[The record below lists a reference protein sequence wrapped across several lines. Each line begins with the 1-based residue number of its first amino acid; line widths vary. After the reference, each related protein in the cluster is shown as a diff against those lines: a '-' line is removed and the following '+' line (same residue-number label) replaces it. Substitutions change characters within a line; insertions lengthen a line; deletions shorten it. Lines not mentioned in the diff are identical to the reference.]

1 MIQQTL
7 KGVFYVV
14 GFESRFF
21 LGLKTMKKE
30 PMPVIYNSS
39 DKNMIK
45 QDVGARFC
53 AWVLGVDRN
62 RCAIEGHF
70 DGNPELTSEFG
81 NTSTHTKA
89 GLLRNNI
96 SKKVKHLFVH
106 KAE

>member
-1 MIQQTL
+1 MIQQIV
-7 KGVFYVV
+7 KGIFYVV
-14 GFESRFF
+14 GFEARFF
-21 LGLKTMKKE
+21 FGLKTMKKE
-30 PMPVIYNSS
+30 PMLFIYNSS

-96 SKKVKHLFVH
+96 SKKVKHFFVH

>member
-1 MIQQTL
+1 MIQQTF
-7 KGVFYVV
+7 KGVFSVV
-14 GFESRFF
+14 GFESHFF

-62 RCAIEGHF
+62 RWAIEGHF
-70 DGNPELTSEFG
+70 DGNPDLTSEFG

-89 GLLRNNI
+89 GLLSNNI
-96 SKKVKHLFVH
+96 SKKFKHLFVH

>member
-1 MIQQTL
+1 MIQQIV
-7 KGVFYVV
+7 KGIFYVV
-14 GFESRFF
+14 RFESRFF
-21 LGLKTMKKE
+21 FGLKTMKKE

-45 QDVGARFC
+45 QDFGASFSV
-53 AWVLGVDRN
+53 WVLGVDRN
-62 RCAIEGHF
+62 RCTIEGHF

>member
-1 MIQQTL
+1 MIQQTV
-7 KGVFYVV
+7 KGIFYVV
-14 GFESRFF
+14 RFESRFF
-21 LGLKTMKKE
+21 FGLKTMKKE
-30 PMPVIYNSS
+30 PTPVIYNSS

-89 GLLRNNI
+89 GLMRNNI

>member
-1 MIQQTL
+1 MIQQIV
-7 KGVFYVV
+7 KGIFYVV
-14 GFESRFF
+14 RFESRFF
-21 LGLKTMKKE
+21 FGLKTMKKE

-45 QDVGARFC
+45 QDFGASFSV
-53 AWVLGVDRN
+53 WVLGADRN
-62 RCAIEGHF
+62 RCTIEGHF

-96 SKKVKHLFVH
+96 SKKVKHFFVH

>member
-1 MIQQTL
+1 MIQQTF

-14 GFESRFF
+14 GFEARFF
-21 LGLKTMKKE
+21 FGLKTMKKE
-30 PMPVIYNSS
+30 PMLFIYNSS

-45 QDVGARFC
+45 QDFGARFSV
-53 AWVLGVDRN
+53 WVLGVDRN
-62 RCAIEGHF
+62 RCTIEGHF
-70 DGNPELTSEFG
+70 DGNPELISEFG